1 MAAEAATIAIGML
14 TNRHHRHEA
23 YSVSTP
29 PSSKP
34 IAAPPP
40 VIAPKT
46 ANAFARSFAAWKVTV
61 TRERA
66 AGASI
71 AAKAPC
77 RARAMNSCQPTCAA
91 PPIADAMAKPD
102 SEMIRIRLR
111 PT

>member
-1 MAAEAATIAIGML
+1 M
-14 TNRHHRHEA
+14 
-23 YSVSTP
+23 STP

-61 TRERA
+61 TRDSA

-77 RARAMNSCQPTCAA
+77 KARAMNSCQPTCAA

-102 SEMIRIRLR
+102 SEMIRILLR